1 MAKPDQSKASNLG
14 MWKDLYLEVRR
25 RCKQPAESPTFLG
38 YFLVIVVIIGGFGIW
53 FPIILE
59 IVKWLGSTS
68 ATESNGSNST
78 QAVTM
83 SNSIQAV
90 TGSNVMRDVAVSLY
104 TFYLGL
110 IATSIVEAAL
120 PKEKRNPFFMLVVVL
135 GTTAGLFA
143 LVSAL
148 IVSQKSNISVAVLL
162 ASLGYLIAL
171 FLWWVGNADNP
182 NLIDTQPDVT
192 TGGNPQQPLDGSLG
206 GFTT

>member
-1 MAKPDQSKASNLG
+1 MAKSEQPKTGQH
-14 MWKDLYLEVRR
+14 DLWNDLWTEVKR
-25 RCKQPAESPTFLG
+25 RCKDPAKKPTFVG
-38 YFLVIVVIIGGFGIW
+38 YFIVIVVIVGGFGIW

-59 IVKWLGSTS
+59 LVRWLGP
-68 ATESNGSNST
+68 NST
-78 QAVTM
+78 TQ
-83 SNSIQAV
+83 SS
-90 TGSNVMRDVAVSLY
+90 GSGTSVARDVAVSLY

-120 PKEKRNPFFMLVVVL
+120 PKEKRNPFFMLIVVL

-148 IVSQKSNISVAVLL
+148 IVAQKSNITVAVVL

-171 FLWWVGNADNP
+171 FLWWIGNADNP
-182 NLIDTQPDVT
+182 NLNDALPDAT
-192 TGGNPQQPLDGSLG
+192 TGGDPSRQLDGNLG